1 MHGLG
6 GAGGGGEHLDAQGL
20 VHGRRGAFLD
30 ELLVL
35 ALHGAFA
42 LAEGDD
48 VAVRIAQKLHFDVLD
63 VFQQLFHIHRAVA
76 KGAFGLGG
84 GGEEGVFQ
92 FLGAVHAADAAA
104 AAAGAGL
111 DQKRIADLFRL
122 GAQLFDI
129 FHQVAAGHDGHARRA
144 HGAPGLVLV
153 AHAADDL
160 RRGADELDVALRAE
174 LGKARVF
181 RKQAVAGVDGL
192 RAGERRGGEYGG
204 HVQITARG
212 AGRAD
217 ADALVRQRH
226 VQSVAV
232 GLGKHRHG
240 GDAHLLA
247 GADDA
252 HGDLAAVGDQQFGK
266 QV

>member
-1 MHGLG
+1 M
-6 GAGGGGEHLDAQGL
+6 
-20 VHGRRGAFLD
+20 
-30 ELLVL
+30 L

-48 VAVRIAQKLHFDVLD
+48 VAVRVAEYLHFDVLD
-63 VFQQLFHIHRAVA
+63 VFQQLFHVHRAVA
-76 KGAFGLGG
+76 KGALGLGG

-92 FLGAVHAADAAA
+92 LLGAVHAADAAA

-111 DQKRIADLFRL
+111 DEQRIADLFRL
-122 GAQLFDI
+122 GAQLLDI

-153 AHAADDL
+153 AHAANDL
-160 RRGADELDVALRAE
+160 RRGADELDVALRAK

-192 RAGERRGGEYGG
+192 RAGERGRGEDGG
-204 HVQITARG
+204 HVQVTARG